1 MQKKILS
8 LGLMSGTSA
17 DGVDASIIQSNGVDQ
32 YELILDKYFEYEK
45 STYKKIHSVKDK
57 INKYE
62 DLDKYQKELWN
73 LEREITLFHAKI
85 VNDINQKYKDFIV
98 GFHGQTI
105 YHNAQEKISFQL
117 GDAKLLSQLVK
128 KKIVYNFRKN
138 DILNGGQGAPLTPIF
153 HKLIVLKNK
162 IKTPVCILNIGGI
175 SNITS
180 IINLNNFSEIKSR
193 DLGPGN
199 CLIDNWVRKN
209 SNERFDKGGNLAKTG
224 TINQIILEQAQELYS
239 NRLNK
244 NKLSFDVGDFDIS
257 FARGL
262 SLQDGV
268 ATLTEFTGELIS
280 VALFDE
286 IKKFNIKKV
295 LLCGGGRKNK
305 ILIEKIKNNIS
316 SNVEF
321 ESIDSFGI
329 DGDYIESQAFAFL
342 AIRSILNLPLS
353 FPTTT
358 GCNKPCVGGNVI

>member
-1 MQKKILS
+1 MGK
-8 LGLMSGTSA
+8 
-17 DGVDASIIQSNGVDQ
+17 
-32 YELILDKYFEYEK
+32 
-45 STYKKIHSVKDK
+45 
-57 INKYE
+57 
-62 DLDKYQKELWN
+62 
-73 LEREITLFHAKI
+73 
-85 VNDINQKYKDFIV
+85 
-98 GFHGQTI
+98 
-105 YHNAQEKISFQL
+105 
-117 GDAKLLSQLVK
+117 
-128 KKIVYNFRKN
+128 
-138 DILNGGQGAPLTPIF
+138 
-153 HKLIVLKNK
+153 
-162 IKTPVCILNIGGI
+162 
-175 SNITS
+175 
-180 IINLNNFSEIKSR
+180 
-193 DLGPGN
+193 
-199 CLIDNWVRKN
+199 KN